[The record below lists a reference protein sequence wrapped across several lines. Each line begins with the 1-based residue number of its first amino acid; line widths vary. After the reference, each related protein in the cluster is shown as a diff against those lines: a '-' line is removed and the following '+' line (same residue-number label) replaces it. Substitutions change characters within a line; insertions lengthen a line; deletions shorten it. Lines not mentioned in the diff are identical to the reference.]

1 MGDSSHPF
9 HLLLKE
15 LRQNSRT
22 EVPESLPKIFLIS
35 TSITPTE
42 RNELKS
48 AGLVDD
54 VLMKPLRLS
63 VLIFCFQE
71 VPRIG
76 KKRQASRG
84 KPPILGDLLRNK
96 RILVVDDNL
105 VNRRVAEGAL
115 KKYGAI
121 VTCVD
126 SGKAALEMLK
136 PPHNF
141 DACFMDLQMP
151 EMDGLDATQR
161 IRSLEHEV
169 NERIESGEA
178 SSEMFSNVTHWHTPI
193 FAMTAD
199 VIQANKEECM
209 KSGMDDYVSK
219 PFEQEQL
226 YSAVARFL
234 VSG

>member
-1 MGDSSHPF
+1 MKNSFPHALHFILFLLTLLFVIMSSESSKISMVLVDKDVWGMDSSHPF

-15 LRQNSRT
+15 FRQNSRT

-35 TSITPTE
+35 TPITPTE
-42 RNELKS
+42 CNELKS
-48 AGLVDD
+48 AGLVDG

-76 KKRQASRG
+76 KKRQASGG
-84 KPPILGDLLRNK
+84 KPPILGVLLRNK

-105 VNRRVAEGAL
+105 INRRVAEGAL

-126 SGKAALEMLK
+126 SGKAALAMLK
-136 PPHNF
+136 PPHDF

-151 EMDGLDATQR
+151 EMDG
-161 IRSLEHEV
+161 
-169 NERIESGEA
+169 
-178 SSEMFSNVTHWHTPI
+178 
-193 FAMTAD
+193 
-199 VIQANKEECM
+199 
-209 KSGMDDYVSK
+209 
-219 PFEQEQL
+219 
-226 YSAVARFL
+226 
-234 VSG
+234 